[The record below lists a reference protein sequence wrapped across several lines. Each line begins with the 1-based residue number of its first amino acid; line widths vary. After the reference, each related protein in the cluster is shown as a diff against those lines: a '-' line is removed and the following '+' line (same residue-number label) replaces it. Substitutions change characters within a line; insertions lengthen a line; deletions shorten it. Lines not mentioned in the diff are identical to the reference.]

1 MVVSGSSMLVDE
13 LGEEEE
19 EEEEESEGK
28 DEGIEAV
35 GEKR

>member
-13 LGEEEE
+13 LGEEE